1 MRKKSYG
8 IGEAALLTG
17 VSERQLRRWQ
27 DLNYIKDVERIV
39 CGQRSYRR
47 YSEAN
52 ITQIKEIKSYL
63 DQGYT
68 LAVSVEKASK
78 NKRKEDL

>member
-1 MRKKSYG
+1 MKNKTYG
-8 IGEAALLTG
+8 IGEASSLTG

-27 DLNYIKDVERIV
+27 DLNYIDGVERIV
-39 CGQRSYRR
+39 CGERSYRR
-47 YSEAN
+47 YSESN
-52 ITQIKEIKSYL
+52 ILQIKAIKIHL

-68 LAVSVEKASK
+68 LAAAVKKELK